1 MHQAKQRAQQRVVA
15 VSHQALQQ
23 VAEASHQAQLQQ
35 AQLVQEGAMI
45 IMNKDRQI
53 GKLKRSV
60 AAKIQTLQHDK
71 GALERQVSFMTSI
84 NDQLKQQN
92 ASETQP
98 LNSVIVELNSQLQE
112 TRSLNVFW
120 MTCLTRWRHF
130 L

>member
-1 MHQAKQRAQQRVVA
+1 MA
-15 VSHQALQQ
+15 VSHQAPQQ
-23 VAEASHQAQLQQ
+23 VAKASHQAQLQQ